1 VRILGVSVHGVGGL
15 KDANVNLPD
24 SPVAAL
30 AGANGTGKSKFLA
43 CLLSPWTGAIP
54 ASCSADDF
62 AEVSVR
68 LEITDTERSALQQFS
83 HAMNWGDASPPES
96 FSVIIRQNPLAG
108 TQRDSAPA
116 MPVLTHFAQQAPLL
130 QAQPSLDVLFL
141 PAERRLLPAS
151 TTGIDLNQLSDA
163 LAMQMTVNARGSVQ
177 SYGRLDDSEFEQF
190 AKALCVAAQLA
201 DDPDDQPA
209 GERPRIEWDVFV
221 ETVNSLIA
229 PKRLLPLTKRHPE
242 NLRIATSDGYQHAVQ
257 DLSSGERQAL
267 IIISRI
273 LRAGSGHSV
282 VLIDE
287 PDAYLHPHLSR
298 RLALAL
304 EQAVGPDGQL
314 IVATHSPAVLDT
326 VSPSSIIRLSHTDA
340 PRLVVDESER
350 LEVYREAGF
359 RASAL
364 TQSDLLVITEGDSD
378 ATLLPLLLPDLA
390 RATLRSAG
398 GRSSVLADVARLRP
412 YALPVLGVV
421 DGDVL
426 PPAVPGVLADVVIVW
441 EAGDIEGMFLS
452 DDAALEV
459 MVERGLVKS
468 PYDSVASLRLLLDEL
483 LAAQQ
488 ESLVAEVAQNLLRQR
503 RGMEWPT
510 PKGDRAIDRL
520 RQAVQGMATPT
531 ESDLDSCLQEARELW
546 AQNEGTL
553 WRIVRGKYILPL
565 FTQKASMM
573 TGGQALLEAIARARP
588 ALSRLQPFREAVAE
602 ALGSCAPS

>member
-1 VRILGVSVHGVGGL
+1 MRILGVSVHGVGGL

-426 PPAVPGVLADVVIVW
+426 PPAVPGVLADLIIVW

-468 PYDSVASLRLLLDEL
+468 PYDS
-483 LAAQQ
+483 
-488 ESLVAEVAQNLLRQR
+488 
-503 RGMEWPT
+503 
-510 PKGDRAIDRL
+510 
-520 RQAVQGMATPT
+520 
-531 ESDLDSCLQEARELW
+531 
-546 AQNEGTL
+546 
-553 WRIVRGKYILPL
+553 
-565 FTQKASMM
+565 
-573 TGGQALLEAIARARP
+573 
-588 ALSRLQPFREAVAE
+588 
-602 ALGSCAPS
+602 